1 MEAIFEDEDQATAS
15 VNVETHAS
23 NENIRKGPIN
33 LDTDDDTDDEVY
45 APPSVES
52 DAAGQQHDNQQVSQ
66 KVTVPARSPD
76 VVMGEETQNQ
86 HSREEEI
93 FEDAVS
99 EEQLSRAASHE
110 QQQVDQNAVQQ
121 RDIVDEQH
129 QNVENTAQIVG
140 AHGKKDEIEEF
151 DPETDDSDVE
161 RLPDS
166 PVAPEQSLA
175 PVLKKNI
182 ALLLNFLAFSNVFFM
197 FWFKISKILI

>member
-76 VVMGEETQNQ
+76 VVMGVETQNQ
-86 HSREEEI
+86 HSREGEI

-110 QQQVDQNAVQQ
+110 QQKQVDQNAVQQ

-129 QNVENTAQIVG
+129 QNVEKNTDQIVA

-182 ALLLNFLAFSNVFFM
+182 ALLLICL
-197 FWFKISKILI
+197 